1 MKNLL
6 VTVALAAFA
15 VSSSAAIQYEFQET
29 TRSDIESK
37 PASQLVGR
45 AVVDGQK
52 SRIDFVAGNVYPPGT
67 YMISLDGSKNLT
79 FVDPASKSF
88 TQINAAGVVSS
99 IGAAKI
105 TVENLQSNVVQLDDH
120 PMIADF
126 PTDHYQLTV
135 TYDMTV
141 TFGNIPVKQKIRTVV
156 DKWTTVAFGDVAD
169 SFMTATVVRTG
180 NPKLD
185 ELIQLEETKIG
196 GFPLRQLVQITTTN
210 MRGSAPGSKLAVS
223 PTRTHRREMTITSIK
238 QAAPRPL
245 DFIIPPAYVKA
256 TPSQKDSDVT
266 ILSMEPAGK

>member
-1 MKNLL
+1 MHKTLL
-6 VTVALAAFA
+6 AILIALYATLAPAAVT
-15 VSSSAAIQYEFQET
+15 YEFQET
-29 TRSDIESK
+29 TNSDIESK
-37 PASQLVGR
+37 PPSQLVGR
-45 AVVDGQK
+45 AVVDGRK
-52 SRIDFVAGNVYPPGT
+52 SRVDFVSGNVYPPGT
-67 YMISLDGSKNLT
+67 YMISLDGSKNMV
-79 FVDPASKSF
+79 FVDPASKTF
-88 TQINAAGVVSS
+88 TEINAAGVVSA

-105 TVENLQSNVVQLDDH
+105 NVENLQSNVVQLDDH
-120 PMIADF
+120 PTIADF

-156 DKWTTVAFGDVAD
+156 DKWTTAAFGDVSD
-169 SFMTATVVRTG
+169 SFMTSSVVRTG

-185 ELIQLEETKIG
+185 EMINLEETKIG

-210 MRGSAPGSKLAVS
+210 TRGAVPGSKIAIN

-238 QAAPRPL
+238 QAAPRAI
-245 DFIIPPAYVKA
+245 DFVIPAAYVKA